1 MRTMWRQAP
10 AAQRRVVSRPMSDE
24 ARGQDVPVDV
34 TMRRRT
40 LVGVPAMPQVGEAL
54 EVRHARVEDACALA
68 SLLGSAFE
76 GETWDAA
83 GVEREVLC
91 DPTVRAVLVVAAGR
105 RLVSTASLQVRP
117 ESPGSGW
124 VRWVAT
130 DPGRRRE
137 GLGRAVV
144 VRVLGLA
151 AQAGCMDAYLE
162 RRTDRLAAIALY
174 MQLGFEPSIAEDREG
189 GSALSGS
196 HMVPREVWTRVMG
209 ALRSQAG

>member
-1 MRTMWRQAP
+1 MLPLA
-10 AAQRRVVSRPMSDE
+10 RPMSE
-24 ARGQDVPVDV
+24 GARGQDVPVDV

-54 EVRHARVEDACALA
+54 EVRRARVEDARALA

-83 GVEREVLC
+83 GVEQELLC
-91 DPTVRAVLVVAAGR
+91 DPTVRAVLVVAAGG
-105 RLVSTASLQVRP
+105 RLLSTASLQVRP

-130 DPGRRRE
+130 DPSLRRK
-137 GLGRAVV
+137 GLARAVV
-144 VRVLGLA
+144 LGVLELA

-162 RRTDRLAAIALY
+162 TRTDRLAAIALY
-174 MQLGFEPSIAEDREG
+174 MQLGFEPLVAEDWEG
-189 GSALSGS
+189 DSGVSASRV
-196 HMVPREVWTRVMG
+196 VPREVWTRVMG
-209 ALRSQAG
+209 ALRS

>member
-1 MRTMWRQAP
+1 M
-10 AAQRRVVSRPMSDE
+10 SRE
-24 ARGQDVPVDV
+24 AGGQHVPVDV

-54 EVRHARVEDACALA
+54 EVRRARVDDVRALA

-83 GVEREVLC
+83 GVERELLS
-91 DPTVRAVLVVAAGR
+91 DRTVRAVLVIAAGR

-130 DPGRRRE
+130 DPGWRRN
-137 GLGRAVV
+137 GLAHAVV
-144 VRVLGLA
+144 VGVLELA
-151 AQAGCMDAYLE
+151 AQAGCQDAYLE
-162 RRTDRLAAIALY
+162 TRTDRLAAIALY
-174 MQLGFEPSIAEDREG
+174 MQLGFEPLVREDCQD
-189 GSALSGS
+189 GSAVSGS
-196 HMVPREVWTRVMG
+196 HIVPREVWTRVTG
-209 ALRSQAG
+209 ALLSQAGCRKP